1 MLKGKTKMYK
11 AGNSKYFLIPHE
23 VLSDSSFPFEEG
35 DKEIDFEIK
44 GKKIIIG

>member
-1 MLKGKTKMYK
+1 MLKGKTKIYK
-11 AGNSKYFLIPHE
+11 SGSSKYFLIPHE
-23 VLSDSSFPFEEG
+23 VLSDSHFPFKE